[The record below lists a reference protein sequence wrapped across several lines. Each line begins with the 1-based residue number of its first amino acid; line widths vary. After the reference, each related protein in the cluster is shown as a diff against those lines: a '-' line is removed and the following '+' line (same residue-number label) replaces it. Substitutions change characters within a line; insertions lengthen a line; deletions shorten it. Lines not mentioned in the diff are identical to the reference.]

1 MTPTPRPGTGRQIL
15 ILMSVLVLGIAL
27 GVSFKDVIL
36 TVVGSLVGALAAMG
50 ERK

>member
-15 ILMSVLVLGIAL
+15 LLAVVLAIGIAL
-27 GVSFKDVIL
+27 GVTFKEVIL
-36 TVVGSLVGALAAMG
+36 TVVGALVSTWAVLG